1 MLIGFAIAGKITDAY
16 KISETAFDY
25 KTIWLIPAA
34 IAFAVLCLF
43 ALFFR
48 NDEKKKVT
56 ESEAELGLA
65 SSPIS

>member
-16 KISETAFDY
+16 KLSDTTFDY
-25 KTIWLIPAA
+25 KTVWIIPAA

-48 NDEKKKVT
+48 DDIKKSVT
-56 ESEAELGLA
+56 EADAEQGLSV
-65 SSPIS
+65 SSIT